1 MKADILFSPFLTAI
15 VMGLLLT
22 APRAEAVFIA
32 PTDNAPF
39 RRDQLPIDVETM
51 KQLSSQLATLCATL
65 DSEDTSQQR
74 TAVQFLALAQ
84 ALDPVN
90 RNAQEMLDRLGQ
102 GKNPTAPGANDL
114 TLAKTRA
121 WRTQSWLATDEA
133 GKDGKSLALC
143 LGDVLAKVDPE
154 HPSAV
159 AYKNE
164 QGKWNE
170 WVANADQFA
179 KKGEPTVAQNE
190 EKSEEKM
197 TDEEDDGDDD
207 DKTNDKEVTFAL
219 NTASVATPLMIYN
232 QDTKAYDLKLLPLT
246 LSTTI
251 DEEYEDFRYHL
262 KDVDEDR
269 IRPALLAINK
279 STVPWL
285 KEKFQ
290 GLPRGGVVNLALPP
304 KEYYS
309 TRRNGENLSAAAA
322 VLAHA
327 SLSGQEPTGVVI
339 GIVQPDGK
347 LALPPNGWQL
357 IRSLSSAPGNRI
369 VLPKSSAELLLGL
382 LTLDDLAFFM
392 KHDVILADNIEELI
406 TLSKKT
412 PDANLAAALSNFA
425 GIREKATSTIGPFV
439 TNQFV
444 RGRLETIAA
453 AMPNYASAQFL
464 LIQARGKRPAQLSDK
479 VTAHE
484 IRTALA
490 PLKALIDLYGDD
502 DENTYPSN
510 TQMQSA
516 HESCRAALDPLDRLI
531 ASTERQLY
539 GEALDLANTARTLA
553 RAMKKVREKGFDEDS
568 KGFHD
573 KSLSDSVSTLR
584 KGIPDIERKIGR
596 ILGEP
601 VPEENNDQNRR

>member
-1 MKADILFSPFLTAI
+1 MKADSVISHLLTAVAI
-15 VMGLLLT
+15 GLLLT

-51 KQLSSQLATLCATL
+51 KQLSSQLATLCASL
-65 DSEDTSQQR
+65 DSEDPGQQR
-74 TAVQFLALAQ
+74 TAAQFLALAQ

-90 RNAQEMLDRLGQ
+90 RQAQEMLEQYSAEKRPL
-102 GKNPTAPGANDL
+102 APGAPVL

-121 WRTQSWLATDEA
+121 WRTQSWLASDEA
-133 GKDGKSLALC
+133 GADGKSLALC

-159 AYKNE
+159 AYKSE
-164 QGKWNE
+164 QGKWTE
-170 WVANADQFA
+170 WVAAADRFA
-179 KKGEPTVAQNE
+179 KKEEPSIADNG
-190 EKSEEKM
+190 EKSV
-197 TDEEDDGDDD
+197 EDMP
-207 DKTNDKEVTFAL
+207 DKEKEGDENDGNDIAFAL
-219 NTASVATPLMIYN
+219 KSASVSSPFMIYN
-232 QDTKAYDLKLLPLT
+232 EATKTYDLKLLPVS
-246 LSTTI
+246 LSASI
-251 DEEYEDFRYHL
+251 DEEHDEFRYHV
-262 KDVDEDR
+262 KDVDEER

-285 KEKFQ
+285 KEKFH
-290 GLPRGGVVNLALPP
+290 GLPRGGVINLALPP
-304 KEYYS
+304 REIYS
-309 TRRNGENLSAAAA
+309 TRRNGENISAAAA
-322 VLAHA
+322 VLATA

-347 LALPPNGWQL
+347 LALPANGWQL
-357 IRSLSSAPGNRI
+357 IRSLSNAPASRI

-382 LTLDDLAFFM
+382 LTLDDLSFFM
-392 KHDVILADNIEELI
+392 KHDVLLADNIEELVA
-406 TLSKKT
+406 LSKKT

-453 AMPNYASAQFL
+453 AMPNYASAQYL
-464 LIQARGKRPAQLSDK
+464 LIQAKGKRPTQLSDK

-484 IRTALA
+484 LRMALA
-490 PLKALIDLYGDD
+490 PLKSLVDLYHDD
-502 DENTYPSN
+502 DEDTEPTF

-516 HESCRAALDPLDRLI
+516 HEFCRAALDPLDRLI
-531 ASTERQLY
+531 ASTEREIY
-539 GEALDLANTARTLA
+539 GEAIDLANTARTLS
-553 RAMKKVREKGFDEDS
+553 RAIKKVKDKGYDDDV

-573 KSLSDSVSTLR
+573 KSLSESVSTLR
-584 KGIPDIERKIGR
+584 KGLPEIDRKIGR
-596 ILGEP
+596 MLGESEP
-601 VPEENNDQNRR
+601 K